1 MLRVRKR
8 RTCLQVTL
16 AVLLLFFFI
25 GRKTGPALTSPS
37 PDCLRIFQ
45 LTHSQLGTNHTIPE
59 VTCGSGALSRPQ
71 TEACLRRRAARLGR
85 PARLVLVGDSRNRI
99 LQQQLQEFLQLANGT
114 EPEDLGAEDIPR
126 DKFYSVE
133 LLSTRE
139 MCRKK
144 DKHCSRSVGSELL
157 HLDFWRRPYVYSLF
171 VAKLKEMV
179 LTCRRRPRHCPDLVV
194 LNDAVWYTRR
204 FWLTVKVGP
213 DMFWMMKMREDMVD
227 VASVLRELTE
237 LTTVI
242 WRLDESITSEVT
254 NINQKADFQ
263 KRITASH
270 SFVYDLRRRVPQ
282 LAVWSSCSPKQ
293 WTSRIACAA
302 L

>member
-1 MLRVRKR
+1 
-8 RTCLQVTL
+8 
-16 AVLLLFFFI
+16 
-25 GRKTGPALTSPS
+25 
-37 PDCLRIFQ
+37 
-45 LTHSQLGTNHTIPE
+45 
-59 VTCGSGALSRPQ
+59 
-71 TEACLRRRAARLGR
+71 
-85 PARLVLVGDSRNRI
+85 VLVGDSRNRI

-114 EPEDLGAEDIPR
+114 EPEDLGAEDIPQ

-179 LTCRRRPRHCPDLVV
+179 LTCRRRPSHCPDLVV
-194 LNDAVWYTRR
+194 LNDAVWYCRR
-204 FWLTVKVGP
+204 FWLSVKVGTA
-213 DMFWMMKMREDMVD
+213 MFWMMKMREDMVD

-242 WRLDESITSEVT
+242 WRLDESITSDVT
-254 NINQKADFQ
+254 NLNLKADFQ

-282 LAVWSSCSPKQ
+282 LAVWSSMLSETVDFAHRVCGPLKHVSYSEDERVEDIFDQCDDEIHVGTWMRQRFVSMMLDTLCEVDGPRERGHCCRDYDHDGH
-293 WTSRIACAA
+293 TAA
-302 L
+302 PRWGIRGD